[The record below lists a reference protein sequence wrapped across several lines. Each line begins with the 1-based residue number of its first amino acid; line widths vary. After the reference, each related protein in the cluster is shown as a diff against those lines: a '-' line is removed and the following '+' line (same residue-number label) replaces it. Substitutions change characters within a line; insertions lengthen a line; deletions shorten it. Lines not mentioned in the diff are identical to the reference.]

1 MIQFYR
7 ISRCAI
13 FVLLTI
19 CFVSSCKKDEATTK
33 IKSTQKQLLSF
44 KIDSISGKINDTNHT
59 ISIVVPYAT
68 DLMHVKPVIT
78 VSEKATVT
86 PASGTE
92 VDLSKAIEYKVQ
104 AEDSSIQIYTV
115 TATKGEN
122 TSASIIEFKIRGKP
136 FIDGSFTGV
145 IDEAAHTITFAVP
158 FSLMKIDSV
167 PTIIKIA
174 DGATITP
181 AANDTIDFS
190 SPVIYKVRSQS
201 GIEQEYTVKVLNN
214 EANLDVALPLPG
226 EIINNG
232 MRWGYGGYNNN
243 PPVYPED
250 IAGIEDK
257 HYIIIYILDSEDVS
271 NMILKKVYLSQGATV
286 SPAVDVPQDF
296 NKDITYTV
304 TSQSG
309 NKLTYVVR
317 CIKRRILL
325 PNDFYSN
332 FYNKLDATGS
342 AALSYYCIGA
352 LQQVWLVNMETNAVL
367 NCTVGF
373 TSERGWGPA
382 YSIFSVDEKTYPAGN
397 YLLKVKLSDGT
408 TILTRIKFSL

>member
-13 FVLLTI
+13 FALLAI
-19 CFVSSCKKDEATTK
+19 CFVSSCKKDGTTK
-33 IKSTQKQLLSF
+33 IKSIQKQILSF
-44 KIDSISGKINDTNHT
+44 KIDSISGKINDTNHR
-59 ISIVVPYAT
+59 ISIMLPYAT

-78 VSEKATVT
+78 VSEKAMVT

-92 VDLSKAIEYKVQ
+92 VNLSNAIDYKVE
-104 AEDSSIQIYTV
+104 AEDGTIQTYTV

-122 TSASIIEFKIRGKP
+122 TSASIIEFKIRSNTP
-136 FIDGSFTGV
+136 IDIGYTGV
-145 IDEAAHTITFAVP
+145 INEAAHTITFAVP
-158 FSLMKIDSV
+158 FSLMKINSL
-167 PTIIKIA
+167 PTAIKIA

-190 SPVIYKVRSQS
+190 SPVIYKVKSQS
-201 GIEQEYTVKVLNN
+201 GVEQEYTVHVLNY
-214 EANLDVALPLPG
+214 EADLSVALPLPG
-226 EIINNG
+226 EAIDNG

-271 NMILKKVYLSQGATV
+271 NMVFKKVNLSKGATI
-286 SPAVDVPQDF
+286 SPAVDVPQNF

-304 TSQSG
+304 TPQLG
-309 NKLTYVVR
+309 DKVTYVVR
-317 CIKRRILL
+317 CIKRTVLFD
-325 PNDFYSN
+325 NDFYTGL
-332 FYNKLDATGS
+332 YNKLNTDGIATIY
-342 AALSYYCIGA
+342 YYCIGD
-352 LQQVWLVNMETNAVL
+352 LQQVWLVNVETNNTL

-373 TSERGWGPA
+373 TQKREWGPA
-382 YSIFSVDEKTYPAGN
+382 YSTFTIDEPSYPAGK
-397 YLLKVKLSDGT
+397 YLLKVKLSNGT
-408 TILTRIKFSL
+408 TVLTRITFLL

>member
-7 ISRCAI
+7 ISKCAI

-19 CFVSSCKKDEATTK
+19 CFVSSCKKDEVIT
-33 IKSTQKQLLSF
+33 KSTQKQLLSF
-44 KIDSISGKINDTNHT
+44 KVDSISGKINDTNHT

-104 AEDSSIQIYTV
+104 AEDGTIQIYKV

-122 TSASIIEFKIRGKP
+122 TSASIIEFKIRSNTP
-136 FIDGSFTGV
+136 IDASFTGV
-145 IDEAAHTITFAVP
+145 INEAAHTITFAVP
-158 FSLMKIDSV
+158 FSLIKIDSLITV
-167 PTIIKIA
+167 IKIA

-201 GIEQEYTVKVLNN
+201 GVEQEYTVHVLNN
-214 EANLDVALPLPG
+214 QADLSVALPLPG
-226 EIINNG
+226 EVLNNDT
-232 MRWGYGGYNNN
+232 RWGYGGYGNN

-257 HYIIIYILDSEDVS
+257 HYIIVYILDSEDVS
-271 NMILKKVYLSQGATV
+271 NMVLKKVNLSPGATI

-317 CIKRRILL
+317 CIKRTILF
-325 PNDFYSN
+325 PNDFYTTL
-332 FYNKLDATGS
+332 YYKLDANGS
-342 AALSYYCIGA
+342 ASISYYCIGD